1 MLLFHRVDRSSP
13 DDAKKMKKKR
23 KPKEKWA
30 NAGARKYKEE
40 NFDMTPPDVGTFAW
54 LDKELTKIEKE
65 KLRLEREKSKF
76 EERQT
81 RYNSFNTVNIN
92 IFFRL
97 TAMKEALCH
106 QPKKEITVKT
116 KAGEEFK

>member
-1 MLLFHRVDRSSP
+1 
-13 DDAKKMKKKR
+13 MKKKR

-76 EERQT
+76 EERQA
-81 RYNSFNTVNIN
+81 RYNSFNTANIN
-92 IFFRL
+92 IFFQ
-97 TAMKEALCH
+97 ADCNEGSFVSSAKERNHC
-106 QPKKEITVKT
+106 KN
-116 KAGEEFK
+116 